1 MMRSHCKSFVPIIGE
16 AVQEMVLP
24 VLLQRRSFWC
34 DSRTFPELEV
44 TFATAALAHYID
56 FGHALIYVGSF
67 IVECRK
73 WI

>member
-1 MMRSHCKSFVPIIGE
+1 
-16 AVQEMVLP
+16 MVLP

-44 TFATAALAHYID
+44 TFATAALAHYND

-67 IVECRK
+67 VVEVLEMDFATSHLLQVIDLPR
-73 WI
+73 